1 MAESDD
7 QDRTAWRAFITEV
20 NEALGLPQDD
30 SMLEP
35 ALKLAA
41 DVAHRKY
48 RPMAPVTTYLVGLAV
63 GGGMSLTD
71 AMDRVDKLLP
81 PE

>member
-7 QDRTAWRAFITEV
+7 QDREAWLEYVAEV
-20 NEALGLPQDD
+20 NQALGLPHDESVMD
-30 SMLEP
+30 P

-63 GGGMSLTD
+63 GGGMPLDD
-71 AMDRVDKLLP
+71 ALARVDKLLP